1 MTEYIERQLL
11 LDAIQQSMK
20 SNPHSAPVIRRT
32 HNHEHQHFLLM
43 VSAIPAADV
52 IPTPRW
58 ISDSERLPED
68 FTDVLVYFEYY
79 RYGSYNCMFQTIGIS
94 YTVHGGWSGFV
105 NGQSGWRDLKILYWM
120 PLPKLPKDVEHG

>member
-1 MTEYIERQLL
+1 MGGGKKWLGLL
-11 LDAIQQSMK
+11 RSL
-20 SNPHSAPVIRRT
+20 RRT
-32 HNHEHQHFLLM
+32 RNHEHQHFLLT

-52 IPTPRW
+52 VP
-58 ISDSERLPED
+58 ISASERLPED

-94 YTVHGGWSGFV
+94 YTAHGGWSGFV